1 MPRNG
6 ISISWLRKLSYL
18 KKLMRNLPYLES
30 IFRCLHLLH
39 SKQYHNST
47 PNTVNLVAIQN
58 LTNYKIY
65 NLEFRSC
72 EIKKSELIF
81 KLKYFVE
88 NWLQHHKPWW
98 IFVFISLNLKP
109 FKDLQKKSLNF
120 WEHFVI
126 IKMHNNK
133 MFKHLKSINFVINI
147 SVSQNLLTICWFWN
161 ILNWSPI
168 IPPGKNYTLTCEKF
182 SITKIFTHFYWFNH
196 QINYCNKF

>member
-65 NLEFRSC
+65 NLEYRSC
-72 EIKKSELIF
+72 EIKKSERIF

-98 IFVFISLNLKP
+98 IFVLISLNLKP

-147 SVSQNLLTICWFWN
+147 SGLTKLINNLL
-161 ILNWSPI
+161 ILEYIKLKSHHPTWKKLHI
-168 IPPGKNYTLTCEKF
+168 DMWKVFHYKNLYPFLL
-182 SITKIFTHFYWFNH
+182 I
-196 QINYCNKF
+196 

>member
-65 NLEFRSC
+65 NLEYCSC
-72 EIKKSELIF
+72 EIKKKWTYFQIKVFCWKLITTPQTMMNFCFYFSKF
-81 KLKYFVE
+81 KTIQRFT
-88 NWLQHHKPWW
+88 
-98 IFVFISLNLKP
+98 
-109 FKDLQKKSLNF
+109 KKIPQFLGALC
-120 WEHFVI
+120 
-126 IKMHNNK
+126 NN
-133 MFKHLKSINFVINI
+133 
-147 SVSQNLLTICWFWN
+147 QDA
-161 ILNWSPI
+161 
-168 IPPGKNYTLTCEKF
+168 
-182 SITKIFTHFYWFNH
+182 
-196 QINYCNKF
+196 

>member
-1 MPRNG
+1 
-6 ISISWLRKLSYL
+6 
-18 KKLMRNLPYLES
+18 MRNLPYLES

-88 NWLQHHKPWW
+88 N
-98 IFVFISLNLKP
+98 
-109 FKDLQKKSLNF
+109 
-120 WEHFVI
+120 
-126 IKMHNNK
+126 
-133 MFKHLKSINFVINI
+133 
-147 SVSQNLLTICWFWN
+147 
-161 ILNWSPI
+161 
-168 IPPGKNYTLTCEKF
+168 
-182 SITKIFTHFYWFNH
+182 
-196 QINYCNKF
+196 